1 MSGATYLGASPP
13 LTRPILKQPTGYRE
27 WRGQVASITSLLPF
41 FLPKKF
47 QWGTSRQDCT
57 RQRNSKHP
65 THAKALYP
73 TPKRPFFFFQAWS
86 EEQHSGAVEGQLD
99 LPLLSYR
106 AAGLAMQWPQVSS
119 SEILEYP
126 QCLIRA
132 GYACERGTGG
142 SHKGS
147 SLYPMSSG
155 WRMKQWWHSHL
166 LPSFFFLWPLS
177 SCFLCSIVQ

>member
-1 MSGATYLGASPP
+1 MKGASGKHYFTTAIF
-13 LTRPILKQPTGYRE
+13 LAKEVSVRDKQTRLYSSEELQ
-27 WRGQVASITSLLPF
+27 TSDSCKSPVPNPQAALL
-41 FLPKKF
+41 
-47 QWGTSRQDCT
+47 
-57 RQRNSKHP
+57 
-65 THAKALYP
+65 
-73 TPKRPFFFFQAWS
+73 FFQAWS

-155 WRMKQWWHSHL
+155 WRMKQ
-166 LPSFFFLWPLS
+166 
-177 SCFLCSIVQ
+177 